1 MNWCMKQY
9 DNVSVVKGQQWL
21 NAYIKRKQKNVHVQQ
36 SSSELLAA
44 ISQPQNGGKSIYS
57 QEKFARATGTHA
69 WVTWSM
75 ANPIIWLG
83 GPQRKEAMC
92 LALPV
97 KLQWSTAVLT
107 DRYNFKRRGAT
118 QIFSHKT
125 RKSAV
130 HNAPRIETP
139 TSVLCTWNKSDL
151 MCIYDLMNDLHH
163 IRGFTT
169 MRYINW
175 LIPYLL
181 TYVAELLPK
190 WL

>member
-1 MNWCMKQY
+1 MCQLWKANNDSMHTSKE
-9 DNVSVVKGQQWL
+9 NKKMSMSNKVHL
-21 NAYIKRKQKNVHVQQ
+21 NYLRPYLSHKMVAKV
-36 SSSELLAA
+36 
-44 ISQPQNGGKSIYS
+44 YS